1 MFRIIERLACL
12 QVCKIKYL
20 KLPGSNFTKS
30 GVQNLTDNL
39 KLGNKLMV
47 LDLTDCKLDDD
58 SLEIL
63 GQLFAHVKELILR
76 NNSFTW

>member
-1 MFRIIERLACL
+1 M

-20 KLPGSNFTKS
+20 KLPRSNFTQS

-39 KLGNKLMV
+39 KLGNKLIA

-63 GQLFAHVKELILR
+63 GQLFAYVKELILK